1 MWKNILYFELQQGFK
16 KVSVWIYFTIFFA
29 LAFLIANILGGAF
42 TGASIVIGNQGTNI
56 NLSLIHI

>member
-29 LAFLIANILGGAF
+29 LAFLIANILGGALP
-42 TGASIVIGNQGTNI
+42 V
-56 NLSLIHI
+56 LVL